1 MLNIA
6 ICDDDQ
12 NTITQIE
19 RATQYFFKTHCIENK
34 IHTYQSSENLQ
45 YDLMDG
51 FHYDLLLLDIEM
63 PGVDGMT
70 LAKLIYEMMPTA
82 KIVFIT
88 SHLEFAISAYEF
100 SIFRYIPKSEINEKL
115 DRTLE
120 DFYKL
125 FNLERNSFY
134 TVEVKNHVQQ
144 IPYRD
149 ILYILKDGK
158 YAIFHLQNQQQVS
171 VRKTL
176 AKVFEEIE
184 NDYFYF
190 ADRGCIINLANVMGM
205 EKENIIMPNEQ
216 QISISKSG
224 VAEFK
229 SALLRFWE
237 KQI

>member
-1 MLNIA
+1 M
-6 ICDDDQ
+6 
-12 NTITQIE
+12 
-19 RATQYFFKTHCIENK
+19 
-34 IHTYQSSENLQ
+34 
-45 YDLMDG
+45 
-51 FHYDLLLLDIEM
+51 
-63 PGVDGMT
+63 
-70 LAKLIYEMMPTA
+70 
-82 KIVFIT
+82 
-88 SHLEFAISAYEF
+88 
-100 SIFRYIPKSEINEKL
+100 
-115 DRTLE
+115 
-120 DFYKL
+120 
-125 FNLERNSFY
+125 
-134 TVEVKNHVQQ
+134 QQ

-190 ADRGCIINLANVMGM
+190 ADRGCIINLANVTGM
-205 EKENIIMPNEQ
+205 EEENIIMPNEQ